1 MDSLEAEE
9 CSLVE
14 WQGTGVQTFFGDY
27 LYSLDTFD

>member
-14 WQGTGVQTFFGDY
+14 WQGTGVQTLGDY
-27 LYSLDTFD
+27 IYSLDTLD